1 MKGHGRSYGAISV
14 MNAIPCGIG
23 STIGIELTTDV
34 EFSDSDTT
42 TITLVDRPDVDTK
55 LVRTCVKRTLE
66 SIDQEPIDYSLKVI
80 SEIPPSIG
88 LKSSSSV
95 CNATISAVLDAL
107 GERMEMLDIIRLGV
121 RCARECNVTVT
132 GSFDDACGC
141 EYGGLVITD
150 NKNDDIINRMRIPE
164 YDVIICLPGS
174 PPKEKIPKEKYT
186 VLSDMF
192 QAMAPS
198 IKSDYLNVLTK
209 NGRYIGRIIGDTS
222 DLAESALKAGALA
235 AGVSGTGPAIAAL
248 TEKGKGKEIADR
260 FCSNYILTR
269 TR

>member
-198 IKSDYLNVLTK
+198 IESDYLNVLTE
-209 NGRYIGRIIGDTS
+209 NGRYISRIIGDTS
-222 DLAESALKAGALA
+222 NLAESALKAGALA

>member
-1 MKGHGRSYGAISV
+1 

-42 TITLVDRPDVDTK
+42 TITLVDRPDIDTE
-55 LVRTCVKRTLE
+55 LVRTCVKRTFE
-66 SIDQEPIDYSLKVI
+66 SIGQEPIDYSLKVI
-80 SEIPPSIG
+80 SKIPPSVG

-107 GERMEMLDIIRLGV
+107 GERMETLDIIRLGV

-150 NKNDDIINRMRIPE
+150 NRNDDIIGRIRIPE
-164 YDVIICLPGS
+164 YDVIICLPKS
-174 PPKEKIPKEKYT
+174 LKKKIPKEKYT
-186 VLSDMF
+186 VLSDTF
-192 QAMAPS
+192 QAMVPS
-198 IKSDYLNVLTK
+198 IGSDYLNVLTE
-209 NGRYIGRIIGDTS
+209 NGRHISRIIGDTS
-222 DLAESALKAGALA
+222 NLAESALKAGALA

-260 FCSNYILTR
+260 FCSDYILTR

>member
-1 MKGHGRSYGAISV
+1 
-14 MNAIPCGIG
+14 
-23 STIGIELTTDV
+23 
-34 EFSDSDTT
+34 
-42 TITLVDRPDVDTK
+42 
-55 LVRTCVKRTLE
+55 
-66 SIDQEPIDYSLKVI
+66 
-80 SEIPPSIG
+80 
-88 LKSSSSV
+88 
-95 CNATISAVLDAL
+95 
-107 GERMEMLDIIRLGV
+107 MEMLDVIRLGV

-198 IKSDYLNVLTK
+198 IESDYLNVLTE